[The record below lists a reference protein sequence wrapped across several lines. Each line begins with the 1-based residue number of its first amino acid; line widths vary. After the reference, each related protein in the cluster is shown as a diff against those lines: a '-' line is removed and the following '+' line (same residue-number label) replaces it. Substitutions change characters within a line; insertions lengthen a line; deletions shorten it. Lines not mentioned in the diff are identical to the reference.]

1 MNKAQR
7 RTLTWIATVAV
18 LVGCQPAEKAVEPT
32 TEDSGPQAE
41 TLSLSELPPSE
52 TGPEIETGSWQLEAL
67 RAEGGEMEPPLSET
81 TIDIRFTQG
90 EMNGSAG
97 CNRYFGSYTLEGDEG
112 LTVSSE
118 IGSTQM
124 ACPPPI
130 AEQEQLYLSLLR
142 QVALWNLETGSLVL
156 RHEDGR
162 ALLAYG
168 PAEPA
173 SLEGIAWRAT
183 GINNGAG
190 GVVSTANTHM
200 STAFFVDGKVTGSGG
215 CNNFNATY
223 ELTGD
228 EISIGPVAATRKA
241 CPEPEGIMDQE
252 QQYFAALNR
261 ATKVILSPV
270 RLDLRDEEG
279 SLQVSFEEETAG
291 E

>member
-1 MNKAQR
+1 MTKTKR
-7 RTLTWIATVAV
+7 RTVTWIATVAV
-18 LVGCQPAEKAVEPT
+18 LIGCQPAEKAAKPM
-32 TEDSGPQAE
+32 TEDIDSE
-41 TLSLSELPPSE
+41 TLPLTELPPSE
-52 TGPEIETGSWQLEAL
+52 SGPEIETGSWQLEGL

-81 TIDIRFTQG
+81 TIDIRFAEG
-90 EMNGSAG
+90 ELNGAAG
-97 CNRYFGSYTLEGDEG
+97 CNRYFGSYSLEGDDG

-156 RHEDGR
+156 RHQDGR

-168 PAEPA
+168 PALPA
-173 SLEGIAWRAT
+173 SVEGAAWRAT
-183 GINNGAG
+183 GINNGKG
-190 GVVSTANTHM
+190 GVVSTASTSL
-200 STAFFVDGKVTGSGG
+200 STASFVDGTATGSGG

-223 ELTGD
+223 EMTGD

-252 QQYFAALNR
+252 QQYFAALGR
-261 ATKVILSPV
+261 ATQVILSPA

-279 SLQVSFEEETAG
+279 SLQVSFEEATTG